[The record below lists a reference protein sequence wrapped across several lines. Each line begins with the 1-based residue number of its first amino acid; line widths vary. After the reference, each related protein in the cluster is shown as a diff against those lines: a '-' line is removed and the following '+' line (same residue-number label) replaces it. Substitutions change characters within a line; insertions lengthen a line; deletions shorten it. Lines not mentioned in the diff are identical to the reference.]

1 MVEYALIAA
10 YLYVALGALI
20 LFKAS
25 IMKSDGVVWSH
36 YGLAVIK
43 ALILAKFILLLQYA
57 PIGARRETLY
67 LRVLQKGAVFV
78 VLLFALNLAEEFLVG
93 RLHGKSWTEIAGD
106 MSTLLSQ
113 PVIVAFLMFLILLP
127 YFAVLEL
134 SEYFGEGR
142 MRAAMLSRRGGAA
155 G

>member
-1 MVEYALIAA
+1 M
-10 YLYVALGALI
+10 
-20 LFKAS
+20 
-25 IMKSDGVVWSH
+25 
-36 YGLAVIK
+36 
-43 ALILAKFILLLQYA
+43 
-57 PIGARRETLY
+57 
-67 LRVLQKGAVFV
+67 